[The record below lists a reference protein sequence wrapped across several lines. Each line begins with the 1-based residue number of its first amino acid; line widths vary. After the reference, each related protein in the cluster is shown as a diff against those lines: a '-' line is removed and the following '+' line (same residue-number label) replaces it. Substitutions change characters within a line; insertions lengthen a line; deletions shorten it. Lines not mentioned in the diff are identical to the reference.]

1 MSTIQ
6 VDAIQNT
13 SGQSEVSVTTLKADT
28 IQNTSGASII
38 KVDTLQKTSGQSVG
52 YCLAWGNF
60 ENVSGPTLR
69 RGLNVS
75 SLTDVTTN
83 TTDVNFS
90 TAFPDTTYNITAA
103 EQNAS
108 STTHSNF
115 YSCHWRVVSSSQ
127 IRQQW
132 YSTDSNFLG
141 FACFS

>member
-1 MSTIQ
+1 MSTIK

-13 SGQSEVSVTTLKADT
+13 SGQSEVSVTT
-28 IQNTSGASII
+28 I
-38 KVDTLQKTSGQSVG
+38 KVDSIQTTSGQGVG
-52 YCLAWGNF
+52 SCLAWGNF
-60 ENVSGPTLR
+60 ENVGGPTLR
-69 RGLNVS
+69 RALNVS

-90 TAFPDTTYNITAA
+90 TAFPNTTYTITAA
-103 EQNAS
+103 EQNGS
-108 STTHSNF
+108 STTHGNF
-115 YSCHWRVVSSSQ
+115 YGCHWRVVSSSQ